1 MRHSNF
7 HTFKFAGIASTVL
20 LLASCGGA
28 NETNEAAATQADSN
42 VMFEQLGNDASALE
56 AAGNAAP
63 MEAVSDEA
71 SDTDS
76 PAAEAPTENTG
87 NSSQPVLGE
96 TSGGDTGGNTVQG
109 NTTGL

>member
-1 MRHSNF
+1 MRHSNIQ
-7 HTFKFAGIASTVL
+7 TSRFAGIVSAAL

-28 NETNEAAATQADSN
+28 NEGNEAAATQPDTN

-63 MEAVSDEA
+63 MEAVSEEA
-71 SDTDS
+71 SDTSSS
-76 PAAEAPTENTG
+76 PAEPSTQ
-87 NSSQPVLGE
+87 NSTQPVLGE

>member
-1 MRHSNF
+1 MRYSNIQ
-7 HTFKFAGIASTVL
+7 TIKLAGMVSGAL
-20 LLASCGGA
+20 LLASCGGGA
-28 NETNEAAATQADSN
+28 NDTNEAAATQADSN

-63 MEAVSDEA
+63 MEVVNDEA
-71 SDTDS
+71 SATGS
-76 PAAEAPTENTG
+76 PATEATTQ